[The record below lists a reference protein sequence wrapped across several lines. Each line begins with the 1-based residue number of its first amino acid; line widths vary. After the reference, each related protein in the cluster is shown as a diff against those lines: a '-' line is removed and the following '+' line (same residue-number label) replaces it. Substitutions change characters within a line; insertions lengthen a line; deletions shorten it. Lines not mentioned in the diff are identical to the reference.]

1 MSKNNQKTSRFS
13 SPSHLLPWALLLLFG
28 AAAGY
33 LGAMLVDRMGLTG
46 GGIAA
51 MVLGL
56 AAGFFVQLVL
66 HEGGHLAAGLAAGYG
81 FVSFRVGSWMV
92 IRRAGRLRLVRYRLS
107 GTGGQCLLSPPPWR
121 EKGFPVF
128 AYNLGGPLANLLV
141 SALCLGGGWLCR
153 EGSPF
158 FAAVLVGIAVMGL
171 YLGLTN
177 GIPMKIG
184 GMPNDGYNALCLRND
199 LAAQRAI
206 WAQLAINAA
215 QMEGRR
221 LGEIPEDW
229 FALPGGAGPDDPLK
243 GAVWVYRYS
252 RLVDQGRYQEAGA
265 LREQLLA
272 ESGRLAAVH
281 RYALEAD
288 EGLFDLLEGRT
299 EQGLKRL
306 NSSEIQAFC
315 RQMKGNP
322 GIVLVQYGAAL
333 AAGKTREAGRLRAQL
348 EKDLE
353 AWPYAGDAAATREL
367 LAWAEKKLCKSV
379 TESDEKI
386 CHTE

>member
-1 MSKNNQKTSRFS
+1 MSKNNQKTSRF
-13 SPSHLLPWALLLLFG
+13 PFLSHLLPWALLLLFG

-158 FAAVLVGIAVMGL
+158 FAAVLVGIAVMSAEAASAGAATL
-171 YLGLTN
+171 LNFAAAISFSLGFMNLLP
-177 GIPMKIG
+177 IPPLDG
-184 GMPNDGYNALCLRND
+184 GKLLIEILQAVF
-199 LAAQRAI
+199 
-206 WAQLAINAA
+206 
-215 QMEGRR
+215 RR
-221 LGEIPEDW
+221 PV
-229 FALPGGAGPDDPLK
+229 PLK
-243 GAVWVYRYS
+243 VQNGLSVVGLALIGVLFVYM
-252 RLVDQGRYQEAGA
+252 
-265 LREQLLA
+265 LRIDFM
-272 ESGRLAAVH
+272 R
-281 RYALEAD
+281 
-288 EGLFDLLEGRT
+288 F
-299 EQGLKRL
+299 
-306 NSSEIQAFC
+306 F
-315 RQMKGNP
+315 
-322 GIVLVQYGAAL
+322 
-333 AAGKTREAGRLRAQL
+333 
-348 EKDLE
+348 
-353 AWPYAGDAAATREL
+353 
-367 LAWAEKKLCKSV
+367 
-379 TESDEKI
+379 
-386 CHTE
+386 